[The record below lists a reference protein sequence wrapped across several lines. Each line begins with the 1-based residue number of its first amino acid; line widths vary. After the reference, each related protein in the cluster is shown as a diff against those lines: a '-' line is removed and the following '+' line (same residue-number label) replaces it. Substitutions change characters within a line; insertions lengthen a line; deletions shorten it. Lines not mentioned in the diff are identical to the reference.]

1 MNLEFFGV
9 DVGEFLLATV
19 VLIVGIFAIN
29 WYKYNKSSK
38 VTEVKTRETPQLE
51 GPQGRK
57 DASGRPCSGSRAS
70 LRPTVTS

>member
-29 WYKYNKSSK
+29 WYKYNKNK
-38 VTEVKTRETPQLE
+38 TERKEDLYETGKILRRHLLAP
-51 GPQGRK
+51 GPN
-57 DASGRPCSGSRAS
+57 RP
-70 LRPTVTS
+70 